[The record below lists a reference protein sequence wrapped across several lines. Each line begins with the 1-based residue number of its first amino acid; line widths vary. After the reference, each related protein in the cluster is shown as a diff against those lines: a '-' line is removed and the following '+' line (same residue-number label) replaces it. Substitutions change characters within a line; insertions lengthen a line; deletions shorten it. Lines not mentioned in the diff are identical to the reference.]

1 MTAAL
6 AAAARQRADQ
16 TRQRATE
23 ALQRLHATGQPITFA
38 HVARTAGVSRSWLYR
53 QPDLRADIDRLRRV
67 ATAQAVPVPSPERGS
82 AESLRQRL
90 EAALDEITRLKAD
103 NHQLREH
110 LAQHLGHRRQN
121 RIPAPSTTCLP
132 HEPKL
137 RTTTASSPTDKD
149 QQPGQTRQT
158 RRLRIH
164 QLRQLPHPSPALRRQ
179 T

>member
-6 AAAARQRADQ
+6 AAAARQRSDQ

-23 ALQRLHATGQPITFA
+23 ALQRLHATGQPITFT
-38 HVARTAGVSRSWLYR
+38 HVARTASVSRSWLYP

-67 ATAQAVPVPSPERGS
+67 ATTHAVPVPPPERGS

-110 LAQHLGHRRQN
+110 PAQHLGHRRHN
-121 RIPAPSTTCLP
+121 RIPAPVSDM
-132 HEPKL
+132 
-137 RTTTASSPTDKD
+137 SPT
-149 QQPGQTRQT
+149 
-158 RRLRIH
+158 
-164 QLRQLPHPSPALRRQ
+164 
-179 T
+179 

>member
-6 AAAARQRADQ
+6 AAAARQRSDQ

-121 RIPAPSTTCLP
+121 RIPAPSATCLP
-132 HEPKL
+132 HETQAPNHH
-137 RTTTASSPTDKD
+137 SI
-149 QQPGQTRQT
+149 QPSR
-158 RRLRIH
+158 
-164 QLRQLPHPSPALRRQ
+164 
-179 T
+179 

>member
-6 AAAARQRADQ
+6 AAARQRSDQ

-82 AESLRQRL
+82 TESLRQRL
-90 EAALDEITRLKAD
+90 EAALDEITRLNAD

-110 LAQHLGHRRQN
+110 LAHRRQN
-121 RIPAPSTTCLP
+121 RIPAPSATCLP
-132 HEPKL
+132 HETQAPNHHSAK
-137 RTTTASSPTDKD
+137 
-149 QQPGQTRQT
+149 
-158 RRLRIH
+158 
-164 QLRQLPHPSPALRRQ
+164 PSR
-179 T
+179 

>member
-6 AAAARQRADQ
+6 AAAARQRSDQ

-53 QPDLRADIDRLRRV
+53 QPDLRAEINRLRRTT
-67 ATAQAVPVPSPERGS
+67 TAQAVPVPSPERGS
-82 AESLRQRL
+82 AESLRHRL

-110 LAQHLGHRRQN
+110 LAQHLGHRRHN
-121 RIPAPSTTCLP
+121 RIPAPVSDM
-132 HEPKL
+132 
-137 RTTTASSPTDKD
+137 SPT
-149 QQPGQTRQT
+149 
-158 RRLRIH
+158 
-164 QLRQLPHPSPALRRQ
+164 
-179 T
+179 

>member
-1 MTAAL
+1 MTTAL
-6 AAAARQRADQ
+6 AAAARQRSDQ

-53 QPDLRADIDRLRRV
+53 QPDLRAEINRLRRV
-67 ATAQAVPVPSPERGS
+67 ATGHAVPVPPPQRGS
-82 AESLRQRL
+82 TESLRQRL

-121 RIPAPSTTCLP
+121 RIPAPSATCLP
-132 HEPKL
+132 HETQAPNHH
-137 RTTTASSPTDKD
+137 SV
-149 QQPGQTRQT
+149 QPSR
-158 RRLRIH
+158 
-164 QLRQLPHPSPALRRQ
+164 
-179 T
+179 

>member
-6 AAAARQRADQ
+6 AAAARQRSDQ
-16 TRQRATE
+16 TRQRATQ

-67 ATAQAVPVPSPERGS
+67 ATAQAVPVPSPERAS
-82 AESLRQRL
+82 ADSLRQRL

-110 LAQHLGHRRQN
+110 LAQHLGHRRHN

-132 HEPKL
+132 HETP
-137 RTTTASSPTDKD
+137 APNHHSA
-149 QQPGQTRQT
+149 QPSR
-158 RRLRIH
+158 
-164 QLRQLPHPSPALRRQ
+164 
-179 T
+179 

>member
-6 AAAARQRADQ
+6 AAAARQRSDQ

-67 ATAQAVPVPSPERGS
+67 TTTQAVPIPPPERGS
-82 AESLRQRL
+82 TESLQQRL
-90 EAALDEITRLKAD
+90 NAALDEITRLKTD
-103 NHQLREH
+103 NHQLRQH

-121 RIPAPSTTCLP
+121 HLPTPSTTCLP
-132 HEPKL
+132 HETQAQNHKSAKSY
-137 RTTTASSPTDKD
+137 R
-149 QQPGQTRQT
+149 
-158 RRLRIH
+158 
-164 QLRQLPHPSPALRRQ
+164 
-179 T
+179 